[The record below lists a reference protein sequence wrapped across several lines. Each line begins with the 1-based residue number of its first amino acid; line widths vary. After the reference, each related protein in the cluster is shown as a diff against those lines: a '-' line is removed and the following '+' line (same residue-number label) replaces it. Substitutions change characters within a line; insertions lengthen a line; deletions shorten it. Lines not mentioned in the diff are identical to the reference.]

1 MKTLLVSVAF
11 AVAVGAC
18 SSDSSNSLVT
28 SSTGTVPQG
37 QPCTQTSDCEPGGL
51 TCAFPIVG
59 DAGACSK
66 NPTSYCVAMAQCDY
80 YLECPCGS
88 TTFANVCVTQDYSMV
103 PIDTSANAKCTM
115 ASSGDGGTA
124 PAGDGGGT

>member
-28 SSTGTVPQG
+28 ASTGTVPQG

-51 TCAFPIVG
+51 TCAFPILG

-66 NPTSYCVAMAQCDY
+66 NATAYCVAMAQCDY

-88 TTFANVCVTQDYSMV
+88 TTFANVCVTQDYSIV
-103 PIDTSANAKCTM
+103 PINPNGMCTT
-115 ASSGDGGTA
+115 ASGDSGAA